1 MKTKSKI
8 YTQRELELANMLTM
22 EYELNLEPGTY
33 EAVLDLKA
41 MTRANVLRVFFTFA
55 DGRKI
60 ISTVNW
66 WSNYRGLLDAE
77 VGVKY
82 LLTYR
87 DYPAGVFLAEA
98 KKAGPE
104 YVE

>member
-1 MKTKSKI
+1 MKPESKI
-8 YTQRELELANMLTM
+8 YTQRELELAHMLTM

-33 EAVLDLKA
+33 EAILDLKA
-41 MTRANVLRVFFTFA
+41 MTRTDVLRVFFTFA

-60 ISTVNW
+60 IATVNW

-77 VGVKY
+77 VGAKY
-82 LLTYR
+82 RLTYKT
-87 DYPAGVFLAEA
+87 YPAGVFLAAAEKMEA
-98 KKAGPE
+98 D

>member
-1 MKTKSKI
+1 MKIENKI
-8 YTQRELELANMLTM
+8 YTQRELELEHILTM
-22 EYELNLEPGTY
+22 EYGWNPEPGIY

-77 VGVKY
+77 VGAKY

-87 DYPAGVFLAEA
+87 EYPAGVFLAAAERVGA
-98 KKAGPE
+98 E